1 VHAPIGETYRLVA
14 RNKSEWENHKKKQ
27 IYQHVWEKKKAGKT
41 KRATDREKRK
51 SEDGKKREKKESEMR
66 ERERERERERGIEKK
81 HTQATASL
89 SFSPPPSSDGVVCFC
104 FFSRQESL
112 KIERHPL
119 SKNKKR
125 GEISR

>member
-1 VHAPIGETYRLVA
+1 
-14 RNKSEWENHKKKQ
+14 
-27 IYQHVWEKKKAGKT
+27 
-41 KRATDREKRK
+41 
-51 SEDGKKREKKESEMR
+51 MR
-66 ERERERERERGIEKK
+66 ERENT
-81 HTQATASL
+81 HTHTEATASL

-125 GEISR
+125 GKYPDKRKKKKRVKEIENRKT